1 MREAKVGI
9 LSALKWTGRRL
20 SDLLAA
26 AAFAEEGEADSAR
39 ELLREQGERSTKEKE
54 EDIRRAL
61 NLGHTDRLPS
71 R

>member
-1 MREAKVGI
+1 MREAKMGI

-26 AAFAEEGEADSAR
+26 AAFAEEGGVDSAR
-39 ELLREQGERSTKEKE
+39 ELLREQDEQPHDENE
-54 EDIRRAL
+54 EDIHRTL
-61 NLGHTDRLPS
+61 NLGNTGRLPA